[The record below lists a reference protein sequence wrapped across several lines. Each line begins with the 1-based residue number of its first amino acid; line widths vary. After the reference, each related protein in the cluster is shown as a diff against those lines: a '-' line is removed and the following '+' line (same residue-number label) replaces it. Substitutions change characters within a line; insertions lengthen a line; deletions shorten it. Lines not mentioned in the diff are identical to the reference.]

1 MMTRAEKDAVVSS
14 IKEKIEKS
22 QAVFLTNLVGIP
34 SVDSVR
40 IRKSVRE
47 ANGHMVIT
55 RNTLFARAAVGTH
68 AEGLL
73 AGLKGS
79 SAVAFAYED
88 AAAVAKIVNDAS
100 GEFTNIVTIKGGI
113 LGAQKLSKEE
123 VIALAKLPSRNEM
136 LGTLLATFNAPISAF
151 ARVLFAIQEQKGG
164 GATEAPA
171 AATENA

>member
-14 IKEKIEKS
+14 VRENIEKA

-40 IRKSVRE
+40 IRKNVRE
-47 ANGHMVIT
+47 ANGRVVIT
-55 RNTLFARAAVGTH
+55 RNTLFARAAQGTY

-73 AGLKGS
+73 ANLKGTT
-79 SAVAFAYED
+79 ALAFAFED
-88 AAAVAKIVNDAS
+88 APGVAKIINDAT
-100 GEFTNIVTIKGGI
+100 GEFKDIVTIKGGM
-113 LGAQKLSKEE
+113 LGTQTLSIAE

-136 LGTLLATFNAPISAF
+136 LGTLLATFNAPVSAF

-164 GATEAPA
+164 GAEAPA
-171 AATENA
+171 AEATENA

>member
-14 IKEKIEKS
+14 VKEKIEKS

-47 ANGHMVIT
+47 AKGHMVIA
-55 RNTLFARAAVGTH
+55 RNTLFARAAQGTF

-73 AGLKGS
+73 ADLKGS

-88 AAAVAKIVNDAS
+88 AAAVAKIINDAS
-100 GEFTNIVTIKGGI
+100 GEFTDIVTIKGGM
-113 LGAQKLSKEE
+113 LGTQKLSKAE
-123 VIALAKLPSRNEM
+123 VVALAKLPSRDQM
-136 LGTLLATFNAPISAF
+136 LGTLLATFNAPVSAF
-151 ARVLFAIQEQKGG
+151 ARVLFAIQEQKQG
-164 GATEAPA
+164 GAVASAP
-171 AATENA
+171 ATENA

>member
-14 IKEKIEKS
+14 VRENIEKA

-40 IRKSVRE
+40 IRKNVRE
-47 ANGHMVIT
+47 ANGHVVIT
-55 RNTLFARAAVGTH
+55 RNTLFARAAQGTY

-73 AGLKGS
+73 ANLKGTT
-79 SAVAFAYED
+79 ALAFAFED
-88 AAAVAKIVNDAS
+88 APGVAKIINDAT
-100 GEFTNIVTIKGGI
+100 GEFKDIVTIKGGM
-113 LGAQKLSKEE
+113 LGTQTLSIAE

-136 LGTLLATFNAPISAF
+136 LGTLLATFNAPVSAF

-164 GATEAPA
+164 GAEAPA
-171 AATENA
+171 AEATENA

>member
-1 MMTRAEKDAVVSS
+1 MMTRSEKDAVVSS
-14 IKEKIEKS
+14 IKEKIEKA

-47 ANGHMVIT
+47 ANGHLVIT
-55 RNTLFARAAVGTH
+55 RNTLFARAAKGTY

-73 AGLKGS
+73 NDLKGS
-79 SAVAFAYED
+79 SAVAFAFED
-88 AAAVAKIVNDAS
+88 APGVAKIINDAA
-100 GEFTNIVTIKGGI
+100 GEFQDIVTVRGGM
-113 LGAQKLSKEE
+113 LGTQNLSKAE
-123 VIALAKLPSRNEM
+123 VIALAKLPSRDQM
-136 LGTLLATFNAPISAF
+136 LGTLLATFNAPVSAF

-164 GATEAPA
+164 GAEAAPA

>member
-55 RNTLFARAAVGTH
+55 RNTLFARAAKGTH

-73 AGLKGS
+73 VDLKGS

-88 AAAVAKIVNDAS
+88 AAAVAKIVNDAA
-100 GEFTNIVTIKGGI
+100 GEFTDIVTIKGGT
-113 LGAQKLSKEE
+113 LGSQLLSKAE
-123 VIALAKLPSRNEM
+123 VVALAKLPSRDQM
-136 LGTLLATFNAPISAF
+136 LGTLLATFNAPVSAF
-151 ARVLFAIQEQKGG
+151 ARVLFAIQEQKQG
-164 GATEAPA
+164 GAEAPA